1 MSSTSAP
8 AKPPSAGKPI
18 PQPSLSLLRRFTVLF
33 DAPRELWLLFAIK
46 LVAVAAY
53 GITNSTIKL
62 WLSSDFGYSDQ
73 KALAIV
79 AGWSLAM
86 TAATVFVG
94 SLADAVGLRRTFFL
108 GIWFCIGARAVMAF
122 TNLKAMALL
131 GGLVPLAVGE
141 ALGTPV
147 MVAAVRRYSN
157 TRQRS
162 ISFSM
167 FYVMMNLG
175 FLVSSLLFDSV
186 RQSLGEHGLFTVP
199 IIGVQIS
206 TYRTLLLVGLGMEVS
221 LIPLIYLLRNGA
233 EATDEG
239 LVLHPEKVKQ
249 AGLGIWASIAQTI
262 RQTGRDTAN
271 VFASLIKQDGF
282 YRLIAF
288 LMLIAFLKLIVMQ
301 MYYVFPTFGIR
312 ELGEGA
318 PVGKLWAVNSILII
332 FMVPVVGLLTQRFRA
347 YNMVIVGGI
356 ISAVSVFIMALPTS
370 LFQNLA
376 NGLTG
381 DWVAHKYLGLH
392 GAVSPYYVMIVFFVI
407 LLSIGEAFYSPR
419 VYEYAASIAPRGQ
432 ETSYSALSYV
442 PFLLAK
448 LLIGTLSAKLLTVYC
463 PETGPRHSST
473 MWLVVAMTASIA
485 PIGLILL
492 RKFIRVPEA
501 GRD

>member
-1 MSSTSAP
+1 MPSISAP
-8 AKPPSAGKPI
+8 ASPPSAGETVS
-18 PQPSLSLLRRFTVLF
+18 QPGFFRRFTVLF

-46 LVAVAAY
+46 LIAVAAY

-122 TNLKAMALL
+122 TSLKAVALL
-131 GGLVPLAVGE
+131 GGLAPLAIGE

-162 ISFSM
+162 IAFSV
-167 FYVMMNLG
+167 FYAMMNLG
-175 FLVSSLLFDSV
+175 FLVASLLFDSV
-186 RQSLGEHGLFTVP
+186 RQGLGEHGVFQVP
-199 IIGVQIS
+199 LVGARIS
-206 TYRTLLLVGLGMEVS
+206 TYQTLLLVGLGMEVC

-233 EATDEG
+233 EATDAG
-239 LVLHPEKVKQ
+239 LVVHPEKVKER
-249 AGLGIWASIAQTI
+249 GLGVMESMVKTI
-262 RQTGRDTAN
+262 RQTGRDTAQ
-271 VFASLIKQDGF
+271 VFASLIKQEGF

-288 LMLIAFLKLIVMQ
+288 LMLIAFLKLIIMQ

-332 FMVPVVGLLTQRFRA
+332 FMVPVVGALTQKYKA
-347 YNMVIVGGI
+347 YNMVILGGI
-356 ISAVSVFIMALPTS
+356 ISAVSVFVMALPTGWFS
-370 LFQNLA
+370 GLA
-376 NGLTG
+376 NGLAG
-381 DWVAHKYLGLH
+381 DWIAHKYLGLQ
-392 GAVSPYYVMIVFFVI
+392 GWVNPYYVMIVFFVI

-448 LLIGTLSAKLLTVYC
+448 LLIGTLSAKLLAVYC
-463 PETGPRHSST
+463 PQTGPRHSST
-473 MWLVVAMTASIA
+473 MWLVVAITASIA
-485 PIGLILL
+485 PIGLITF
-492 RKFIRVPEA
+492 RKLIRVREA